1 MFKEIVELFKQDV
14 WKNNTIL
21 VQILGLCPTLAVTT
35 TAVTALG
42 LALTTTI
49 VLTISNVT
57 ISMCRR
63 IIIPEVRI
71 PSYILIISTLVA
83 VTEIL
88 MQTFMFTVYE
98 SMGIF
103 ISLIVTNCIIISHA
117 EAYAMKHNPFM
128 SLLDAMFVGIGY
140 TMIMILV
147 GSIREIL
154 GFGTVFQ
161 GLNKLFGEYF
171 ADKYLVVLPADKT
184 LIIAILPPGAFIT
197 IGLIIAL
204 RNAISRS

>member
-1 MFKEIVELFKQDV
+1 MIRDIIELFKQDV

-42 LALTTTI
+42 LALTTTM
-49 VLTISNVT
+49 VLAVSNVM
-57 ISMCRR
+57 ISLCRK

-83 VTEIL
+83 VVEIL

-117 EAYAMKHNPFM
+117 EAYAMRHGPFM
-128 SLLDAMFVGIGY
+128 SLLDALFVGLGY
-140 TMIMILV
+140 TSILILV
-147 GSIREIL
+147 GSVREAV
-154 GFGTVFQ
+154 GFGTIVH

-171 ADKYLVVLPADKT
+171 ADKYITVLPGDKT
-184 LIIAILPPGAFIT
+184 LIFAILPPGAFIA
-197 IGLIIAL
+197 IGLLIAL
-204 RNAISRS
+204 RNSISRS

>member
-49 VLTISNVT
+49 VLVISNVT

-83 VTEIL
+83 VIEIL

-117 EAYAMKHNPFM
+117 EAYAMKHTPFM
-128 SLLDAMFVGIGY
+128 SFLDALFVGIGY
-140 TMIMILV
+140 TAILILV
-147 GSIREIL
+147 GSIREAI

-184 LIIAILPPGAFIT
+184 LIFAILPPGAFIT
-197 IGLIIAL
+197 IALIIAL
-204 RNAISRS
+204 RNFLSRS